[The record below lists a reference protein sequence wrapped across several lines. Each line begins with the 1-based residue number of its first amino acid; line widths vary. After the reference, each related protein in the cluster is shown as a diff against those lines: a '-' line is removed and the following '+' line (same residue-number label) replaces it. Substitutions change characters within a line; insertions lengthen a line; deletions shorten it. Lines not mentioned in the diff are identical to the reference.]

1 MASSQPVAAAEGELS
16 PMDDFIP
23 TFYVGQHETKR
34 SLPVTDFVLR
44 QAQDIGVCLS
54 SLRLEYTL
62 TLLV

>member
-1 MASSQPVAAAEGELS
+1 MASSQADAAAGELP

-54 SLRLEYTL
+54 SLRLEYML